1 MASTQEGTITMI
13 RPEHLI
19 QTLHLFSPSLPIGAF
34 AFSQGL
40 EAAIE
45 SGAST
50 TLSRSGGGV
59 TA

>member
-45 SGAST
+45 SRRVHDAES
-50 TLSRSGGGV
+50 LRV
-59 TA
+59 VV